1 MERQY
6 RVKHPFQA
14 TVVGNG
20 VDRYRIFERG
30 ESLWWDE
37 DGLSGPVVFRANNFH
52 FEANRAE
59 FLRSIEPF

>member
-1 MERQY
+1 MEHRY

-20 VDRYRIFERG
+20 ADRYRIFQRG

-37 DGLSGPVVFRANNFH
+37 DSLSGPVVFRSDNVR
-52 FEANRAE
+52 FEADRAE
-59 FLRSIEPF
+59 FLRSTEPF